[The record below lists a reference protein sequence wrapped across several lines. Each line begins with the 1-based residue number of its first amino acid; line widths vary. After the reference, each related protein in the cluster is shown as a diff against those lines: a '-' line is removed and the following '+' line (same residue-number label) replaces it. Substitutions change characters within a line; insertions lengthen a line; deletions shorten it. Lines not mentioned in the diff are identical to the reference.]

1 MKAWQVQVKIKDEPE
16 DLLELTDVKEILE
29 GYLNINRNFFDEL
42 LSIVK
47 MLRKYAI
54 GKGIEKVTGPDN
66 EDWTQNPWI
75 LLMIKDNEKSIPFWF
90 LIKREKDLTGY
101 LVALGPQ
108 MFFDYCKQSK
118 EVDDEIKRI
127 LEYIIAYPQK
137 FKLSIIIPNFL
148 Q

>member
-1 MKAWQVQVKIKDEPE
+1 MKSWQVSVKIKDEPE
-16 DLLELTDVKEILE
+16 DKLELIDIKEVLE
-29 GYLNINRNFFDEL
+29 GYLNINRNFFDEI

-54 GKGIEKVTGPDN
+54 GKGIEKVIGPDN

-75 LLMIKDNEKSIPFWF
+75 LLMIKDNEKNIPFWF

-101 LVALGPQ
+101 LVAFGPNT
-108 MFFDYCKQSK
+108 FYEYCKQSK
-118 EVDDEIKRI
+118 EVDDEIKQI
-127 LEYIIAYPQK
+127 LEYVIAYPQK
-137 FKLSIIIPNFL
+137 FKLSIVIPNYV